1 MFVLT
6 MLVYPCVLAL
16 LCVGAGLLVDR
27 ASGGWLPGALLGA
40 VGVAVLIAVSQL
52 STYITSAA
60 PATPYALT
68 LVAVAGFALGWR
80 RGRAF
85 AREWRAHGWQL
96 AVGVLAYVIALAPVL
111 FAGRPTFSSYQSLTD
126 SALHMMGADYL
137 MRHGQ
142 DYAHLDLLGSYG
154 QYIHAYYGTGYP
166 SGADTLLGGSALE
179 LGLPLIWAFQPFN
192 AFVLATAT
200 GPAWVLARR
209 IGLAGGWA
217 AIAALSATVPA
228 LVYGYELIGSVKEI
242 VALVMILTLGA
253 LVVLHARWLRGRA
266 TAVIAPA
273 IVLAAGVSALGV
285 GFGAWGLAALIV
297 AGAVA
302 IGDVVAG
309 RRSAGGLLVRMA
321 VGGAVVIVGAL
332 STWVNLTGSLNVAQ
346 SISST
351 SNPGN
356 LSAPLRPAQALGT
369 WLSGSYLEVPSGG
382 HLTLSYAIAAITLVA
397 VVLGAL
403 RIVYMGERALAGW
416 IGLTLAAGAGLAVY
430 STAWVDA
437 KALVL
442 SSPVIVLVAW
452 AGIAALRASANPRA
466 MRIAAVLVAA
476 MLAGGIAVSDAMQYH
491 ASDLAPTARYEELA
505 SLDARFAGQGPVLF
519 TSFDEYALYE
529 LRDLDVGGLE
539 FTYPP
544 AGLRLTRGHGS
555 PVDLDRVPPAVL
567 RAYPLIVTPRDPTA
581 SEPPS
586 AYRLEWQGTYYEVW
600 RRRPGAPVAI
610 AHLGLPGTRVGVL
623 PIQCAGIARVAR
635 IAQSHPGA
643 RLIAA
648 SPPSAVVIG
657 AARFG
662 HSPSWTY
669 THPGVAMTGA
679 GELRTT
685 FELPRAGA
693 WDVWLQGE
701 LMPSVSVSVDGRR
714 LASIGGQLEGNP
726 HNPDTMPP
734 LRVRL
739 SAGTHRLTVTRGGAN
754 LAPGDGGEAI
764 LREIVVTAA
773 GDDVDTLHVTPPVRW
788 RSLCGGR
795 FDWIEAVGG

>member
-1 MFVLT
+1 MFVAT
-6 MLVYPCVLAL
+6 TLVYPCVLAL

-27 ASGGWLPGALLGA
+27 VSGGWLPGALLGA
-40 VGVAVLIAVSQL
+40 VGVAALIAVSQL
-52 STYITSAA
+52 STYIAPAA

-68 LVAVAGFALGWR
+68 FVAVAGFALGWR
-80 RGRAF
+80 RVRAL
-85 AREWRAHGWQL
+85 ARGWRLYRWQL
-96 AVGVLAYVIALAPVL
+96 AVGALAYIIALAPVL

-142 DYAHLDLLGSYG
+142 TYAHLDLLGSYG
-154 QYIHAYYGTGYP
+154 QYIHNYYGTGYP
-166 SGADTLLGGSALE
+166 SGADTLFGGSALE

-228 LVYGYELIGSVKEI
+228 LVYGYELVGSVKEI

-253 LVVLHARWLRGRA
+253 LVVLHARWLWGR
-266 TAVIAPA
+266 TAGVIAPA
-273 IVLAAGVSALGV
+273 IVLAAGISALGV

-297 AGAVA
+297 PGAVA
-302 IGDVVAG
+302 VRDVAAG
-309 RRSAGGLLVRMA
+309 RRSAGGLLVRVA
-321 VGGAVVIVGAL
+321 VGGGVLIVGAL
-332 STWVNLTGSLNVAQ
+332 STWVNLAGSLNVAQ
-346 SISST
+346 SIAST

-356 LSAPLRPAQALGT
+356 LHAPLRPVQALGT
-369 WLSGSYLEVPSGG
+369 WLAGSYLEVPSEG
-382 HLTLSYAIAAITLVA
+382 HLTLSYAIAAIAVVA

-403 RIVYMGERALAGW
+403 RIVYMGERALAWW

-430 STAWVDA
+430 STAWVNA

-442 SSPVIVLVAW
+442 SSPVLMLVAW

-466 MRIAAVLVAA
+466 LRIAAVLVAA
-476 MLAGGIAVSDAMQYH
+476 VLAGGIAVSDAMQYH
-491 ASDLAPTARYEELA
+491 ATDLAPTARYEELA
-505 SLDARFAGQGPVLF
+505 SLDTRFAGQRPVLF

-567 RAYPLIVTPRDPTA
+567 GAYPLIVTPRDPTA

-586 AYRLEWQGTYYEVW
+586 AYRLEWQGTYYQVW
-600 RRRPGAPVAI
+600 QRRPGAPVAI
-610 AHLGLPGTRVGVL
+610 AHLGLPGTRVA
-623 PIQCAGIARVAR
+623 PCASVARVAR
-635 IAQSHPGA
+635 IARSHAGA

-648 SPPSAVVIG
+648 SPPRAVAIG
-657 AARFG
+657 AARFR
-662 HSPSWTY
+662 HSPAWTY
-669 THPGVAMTGA
+669 THPGVVMTGA

-701 LMPSVSVSVDGRR
+701 LMPSVTVSVDGRR
-714 LASIGGQLEGNP
+714 LASVDGQLEGNP

-734 LRVRL
+734 LRVSL
-739 SAGTHRLTVTRGGAN
+739 PAGTHRLTVTRGGSN
-754 LAPGDGGEAI
+754 LAPGDGGTAI
-764 LREIVVTAA
+764 LHEIVVTPA
-773 GDDVDTLHVTPPVRW
+773 GDDVDTLHVTPPSRW
-788 RSLCGGR
+788 RGLCGR
-795 FDWIEAVGG
+795 RLDWIEAIPK